1 MYITV
6 TWFNSKPVSLGCS
19 TVTSAGVGRFI
30 ATGSGTFSTVLPTRC
45 SASRLGGAEQPP
57 EVFT

>member
-1 MYITV
+1 MNITV
-6 TWFNSKPVSLGCS
+6 WLLSSKPVSLGCS
-19 TVTSAGVGRFI
+19 TVTSAVVTAFI
-30 ATGSGTFSTVLPTRC
+30 FTGSGSLNTVRPMRC